1 MRWSARSG
9 AAALSFPTPPETA
22 RAKQSIENYKKGI
35 SMNFK
40 LNLLTAA
47 VLTLSPNLVA
57 AAERSGS
64 WTNDD
69 IIVTGER
76 QEYAAPKAGT
86 ATRTDTP
93 IEKIPQSIQTLT
105 RTFIDEQDLQ
115 TISDALVNV
124 SGVAPSSSMEMVLQ
138 SPLIRGFSANYY
150 FDGLPT
156 YGLPSGISDPT
167 SLINVERVEVAK
179 GPTSTLYGGGAGAPL
194 SGLINLVSRNPEQ
207 IFKGSVGV
215 RAGSHN
221 TIGGDADVNIPI
233 IQDKLAFRING
244 NYEKA
249 DSFIDVVDSERFS
262 VSPTLAWSISPQTN
276 LTIRAQYNKM
286 EQREYSG
293 LPPELALPGVVGVDR
308 FGFAGAEDA
317 PRTSAENLLLTAEL
331 KHDFSENWT
340 GSLAVRRYE
349 GESKEYST
357 YPVAPFLGT
366 TYFFGSGYL
375 PSNTE
380 MTFATASLTGKFG
393 YGIFKHTVLVGADY
407 DKTDYHGEMGLNLFW
422 GVADFG
428 SSALNAPYGVT
439 PPVSDIQDD
448 KMETLAFYAQD
459 QMSIGDRLDITAGLR
474 WTKLDVKSSYSSGG
488 IPFVDTD
495 ESYYRVTPRIGATY
509 KIVEGVSAFA
519 GYAEGFKGTV
529 AAFGVTDPKPETSQS
544 YEGGLK
550 LAGPIKGLS
559 GTLALYEV
567 TRQNVI
573 TADPLNPFAS
583 IQTGEQRAR
592 GFEAD
597 LVYEPDPALS
607 LLLSFA
613 HTDAKVTKDNTL
625 PVGDKLKR
633 VPENAGRLA
642 ARYRFQS
649 PTLKGL
655 EVGAGVTAVS
665 DRELTLP
672 NVVAV
677 DGSTLFDAQASYAF
691 GPASIAVSV
700 VNLTDQDGF
709 APYNYFA
716 GAAIPIQPR
725 AAYVTLRAN
734 F

>member
-1 MRWSARSG
+1 M
-9 AAALSFPTPPETA
+9 T
-22 RAKQSIENYKKGI
+22 
-35 SMNFK
+35 FK
-40 LNLLTAA
+40 MKLLTAA
-47 VLTLSPNLVA
+47 VLSLSPNFAA
-57 AAERSGS
+57 AAEQGGS

-76 QEYAAPKAGT
+76 QEYSAPKART
-86 ATRTDTP
+86 ATRTNTP
-93 IEKIPQSIQTLT
+93 VEKVPQSIQTLT
-105 RTFIDEQDLQ
+105 RTFIEEQDIQ
-115 TISDALVNV
+115 TISDALTNV
-124 SGVAPSSSMEMVLQ
+124 SGIAPSSSMEMVLQ
-138 SPLIRGFSANYY
+138 APLIRGFSANYY

-167 SLINVERVEVAK
+167 SLINVERLEVAK

-207 IFKGSVGV
+207 KFSGSLGV

-221 TIGGDADVNIPI
+221 TFGGDADVNVPI
-233 IQDKLAFRING
+233 VQDKLAFRING

-249 DSFIDVVDSERFS
+249 DSFIDVIDSERFS
-262 VSPTLAWSISPQTN
+262 VSPTLAWSISPQTS
-276 LTIRAQYNKM
+276 LTIRGQYNKM

-293 LPPELALPGVVGVDR
+293 LPPELTLPGVSGLDK

-331 KHDFSENWT
+331 THDFSENWT
-340 GSLAVRRYE
+340 GAAAIRRYE

-357 YPVAPFLGT
+357 YPVLPFLGT

-375 PSNTE
+375 PSETN
-380 MTFATASLTGKFG
+380 MTFATVNLTGKFG
-393 YGIFKHTVLVGADY
+393 YGVFKHQILIGADY
-407 DKTDYHGEMGLNLFW
+407 DKTDYLGKMGLNLFW

-428 SSALNAPYGVT
+428 SAALNSPFGVT
-439 PPVSDIQDD
+439 PPVTDIQKD
-448 KMETLAFYAQD
+448 KMESFALYAQD
-459 QMSIGDRLDITAGLR
+459 QLSIGDRLDITAGLR
-474 WTKLDVKSSYSSGG
+474 WTKLDVKSNYTSSGLSL
-488 IPFVDTD
+488 VDTD
-495 ESYYRVTPRIGATY
+495 ESYYRLTPRIGATY
-509 KIVEGVSAFA
+509 KIIEGVSAFA

-550 LAGPIKGLS
+550 LAAPIKGLS
-559 GTLALYEV
+559 GTLAIYEV

-573 TADPLNPFAS
+573 TSDPSNPFAS
-583 IQTGEQRAR
+583 IQSGEQRAR

-597 LVYEPDPALS
+597 LVYEPSPALS
-607 LLLSFA
+607 VLLSYA
-613 HTDAKVTKDNTL
+613 YTDAEVTKDNTL
-625 PVGDKLKR
+625 PVGDRLKR
-633 VPENAGRLA
+633 VPENAARLA
-642 ARYRFQS
+642 ARYRFQNS
-649 PTLKGL
+649 TLKGL

-672 NVVAV
+672 NAVAV
-677 DGSTLFDAQASYAF
+677 DGSTLFDAQASYAL
-691 GPASIAVSV
+691 GPVTISASI
-700 VNLTDQDGF
+700 VNLTDEDGF

-725 AAYVTLRAN
+725 AAYVTLRTK